1 MNKALSAILLIVILL
16 SGCAGVRLI
25 DNQVSSFS
33 PKSVHP
39 GATYRFER
47 LPSQQA
53 DATAQDPLE
62 AMTAQ
67 ALARRGLQQVDQS
80 AEVVAQVQLTQ
91 RVERPVV
98 DPPAFGWRR
107 GGLGHHGGAGLG
119 NGPLFPGLGE
129 RPSYWREVRLT
140 LREPATQTV
149 VFESSASH
157 DGPWRDNAAV
167 VPAMLDAALQGFPN
181 PPPGLR
187 RVGIEIPR

>member
-1 MNKALSAILLIVILL
+1 MNKALYATILIVSLL
-16 SGCAGVRLI
+16 SGCVSVRLI
-25 DNQVSSFS
+25 DNQVSSFV
-33 PKSVHP
+33 PKPVHP

-53 DATAQDPLE
+53 DATAYDPLE

-67 ALARRGLQQVDQS
+67 ALARRGLRQVDQS
-80 AEVVAQVQLTQ
+80 AELVALVQLIE

-98 DPPAFGWRR
+98 APVAFGWRR
-107 GGLGHHGGAGLG
+107 GWLGHHGGAGLG
-119 NGPLFPGLGE
+119 NVPLFPGLGE
-129 RPSYWREVRLT
+129 RPNYWREVRLT
-140 LREPATQTV
+140 LREPATQAV

-157 DGPWRDNAAV
+157 DGPWRDSAVV